1 MKAQCNAFLF
11 FSVFVSQSA
20 FSKQKQE
27 KERTDL
33 RKNGLFLSAFPMFVP
48 SLSWSN
54 DRFYI
59 KLAQKDRFY
68 SPVDHQSPPI
78 QLL

>member
-33 RKNGLFLSAFPMFVP
+33 RKNGLFLSFPYVCP
-48 SLSWSN
+48 EPVLSN